1 MYKLAKFTAKTI
13 VIVVSLT
20 ALSAAV
26 SAVSDYFGKEPLKIT
41 YVVSDMIDSGLS
53 LLPEKLEVGA
63 KNILTELE
71 GRVSNITKNF
81 IGRFDP

>member
-1 MYKLAKFTAKTI
+1 MYKLIKLTARTVI
-13 VIVVSLT
+13 VVVSLT
-20 ALSAAV
+20 ALSSAV

-41 YVVSDMIDSGLS
+41 YVVSDIIDSGLS
-53 LLPEKLEVGA
+53 LLPEKLETGA

-71 GRVSNITKNF
+71 GRVSHLTKDF